1 MKCDNCEEHIQDNY
15 DYLSG
20 YSIICWIIQLND
32 KIENSCEYKLI
43 VVGKALSVCNFS
55 CDDCLNEENSITI
68 FDDVC
73 NMNISIWIKHPS
85 SLKISIK
92 TYFHIPL
99 ETNNYYI
106 WITLKQIT
114 LTNFHWI
121 VITMNMNYMYDNYQE
136 IIKFN
141 SLINNGN
148 NICIINL
155 HSSIFDKTYDI
166 FNRNGMFIQ

>member
-1 MKCDNCEEHIQDNY
+1 MKKT
-15 DYLSG
+15 LT
-20 YSIICWIIQLND
+20 L
-32 KIENSCEYKLI
+32 
-43 VVGKALSVCNFS
+43 
-55 CDDCLNEENSITI
+55 

-85 SLKISIK
+85 SLKHFYKK

-114 LTNFHWI
+114 WTNINWS
-121 VITMNMNYMYDNYQE
+121 VITMNMKYMYDNYQE

-141 SLINNGN
+141 SLISNRN

-166 FNRNGMFIQ
+166 FNRYRMFIQ